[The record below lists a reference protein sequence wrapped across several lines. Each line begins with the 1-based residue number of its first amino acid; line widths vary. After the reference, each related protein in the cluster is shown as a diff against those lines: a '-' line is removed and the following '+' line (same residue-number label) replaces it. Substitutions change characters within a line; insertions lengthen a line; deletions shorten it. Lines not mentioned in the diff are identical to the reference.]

1 VKVQLTASTG
11 EFYDG
16 RSSDVTASVRLRR
29 APHMLLTLDGQ
40 ISDVALPTAR
50 FTANTVRLRADYA
63 FNPRLNTTLFAQWD
77 NQSQRASTNARVRW
91 TVKPGSDLY
100 VVWNSGWQTGLDRP
114 IPFMRP
120 SRGGLV
126 AKYVYFFRA

>member
-1 VKVQLTASTG
+1 VS
-11 EFYDG
+11 
-16 RSSDVTASVRLRR
+16 
-29 APHMLLTLDGQ
+29 
-40 ISDVALPTAR
+40 LPNAR

-63 FNPRLNTTLFAQWD
+63 FNPQLNTTVFAQWD
-77 NQSQRASTNARVRW
+77 NQSQRASTNARLRW

-100 VVWNSGWQTGLDRP
+100 VVWNSGWQTGLERP
-114 IPFMRP
+114 IVWTRP